1 MKKKLRTAAIVILLL
16 VFVGSL
22 ARVAYQAF
30 QYKEGDEIYSEAEEL
45 VNLPD
50 FSDLPAL
57 TLPDSSAAPSGS
69 TSQEEQAEEVPVYVD
84 PYADALRNM
93 DFSALQE
100 VNSDVLG
107 WILIPGTNIS
117 YPVVQGSDNSYYL
130 NHTWKKTRNSVGA
143 IFVECQNSRDLS
155 DFNTII
161 YGHRMNNRS
170 MFGTLSQYK
179 NKSYWSQHPYIY
191 ITDDN
196 GTHRYEIFAAY
207 EISTAGDTYKLSFPT
222 DQSKQAYIDYC
233 LEKSVIDTGLTPTV
247 YDKILTLSTCT
258 GNGHATRWVVQA
270 LLRGEVPPA
279 AQEQPEETA
288 EVPAESAEETAGPAQ
303 PSGETVPS
311 GEAASDGEST
321 APDTDPA
328 AEAAESQAGS
338 AGEVQPAETGQDAPQ
353 VSGQGPDGEAQSS
366 VQSDQPGQSAQ
377 TAPE

>member
-1 MKKKLRTAAIVILLL
+1 MRPNIRKLLIAVLAL
-16 VFVGSL
+16 VLCVSAVML
-22 ARVAYQAF
+22 IRQTL
-30 QYKEGDEIYSEAEEL
+30 QYREGEAEYAEAEAL
-45 VNLPD
+45 VELPD
-50 FSDLPAL
+50 LSQLEPA
-57 TLPDSSAAPSGS
+57 PAPEPEP
-69 TSQEEQAEEVPVYVD
+69 EETEEPEEEKPVYID
-84 PYADALRNM
+84 PYAGALAAMDFTALR
-93 DFSALQE
+93 E

-107 WILIPGTNIS
+107 WILIPGTVIS
-117 YPVVQGSDNSYYL
+117 YPLLQGDDNSYYL
-130 NHTWKKTRNSVGA
+130 NHTWKKWTNVVGS
-143 IFVECQNSRDLS
+143 IFLECQNSPGLS
-155 DFNTII
+155 DFNTVV
-161 YGHRMNNRS
+161 YGHRMNNGS
-170 MFGTLSQYK
+170 MFASLKYYK
-179 NKSYWSQHPYIY
+179 QQSYWAQHPKVY

-196 GTHRYEIFAAY
+196 GAHCYEIFAAY

-247 YDKILTLSTCT
+247 YDRILTLSTCT

-288 EVPAESAEETAGPAQ
+288 EVPAESAGEAAGPAQ

-321 APDTDPA
+321 APETDPA

>member
-1 MKKKLRTAAIVILLL
+1 MRPNIRKLLIAVLAL
-16 VFVGSL
+16 VLCVSAVML
-22 ARVAYQAF
+22 IRQTL
-30 QYKEGDEIYSEAEEL
+30 QYREGEAEYAEAEAL
-45 VNLPD
+45 VELPD
-50 FSDLPAL
+50 LSQLEPA
-57 TLPDSSAAPSGS
+57 PAPEPEP
-69 TSQEEQAEEVPVYVD
+69 EETEEPEEEKPVYID
-84 PYADALRNM
+84 PYAGALAAMDFTALR
-93 DFSALQE
+93 E

-107 WILIPGTNIS
+107 WILIPGTVIS
-117 YPVVQGSDNSYYL
+117 YPLLQGDDNSYYL
-130 NHTWKKTRNSVGA
+130 NHTWKKWTNVVGS
-143 IFVECQNSRDLS
+143 IFLECQNSPDLS
-155 DFNTII
+155 DFNTVV
-161 YGHRMNNRS
+161 YGHRMNNGS
-170 MFGTLSQYK
+170 MFASLKYYK
-179 NKSYWSQHPYIY
+179 QQSYWAQHPKVY

-196 GTHRYEIFAAY
+196 GAHCYEIFAAY

-288 EVPAESAEETAGPAQ
+288 EVPAESAGEAAGPAQ

-321 APDTDPA
+321 APETDPA
-328 AEAAESQAGS
+328 AEAAGSQAGS

>member
-1 MKKKLRTAAIVILLL
+1 MRPNIRKLLIAVLAL
-16 VFVGSL
+16 VLCVSAVML
-22 ARVAYQAF
+22 IRQTL
-30 QYKEGDEIYSEAEEL
+30 QYREGEAEYAEAEAL
-45 VNLPD
+45 VELPD
-50 FSDLPAL
+50 LSQLEPA
-57 TLPDSSAAPSGS
+57 PAPEPEP
-69 TSQEEQAEEVPVYVD
+69 EETEEPEEKPVYID
-84 PYADALRNM
+84 PYAGALAAMDFTALR
-93 DFSALQE
+93 E

-107 WILIPGTNIS
+107 WILIPGTVIS
-117 YPVVQGSDNSYYL
+117 YPLLQGDDNSYYL
-130 NHTWKKTRNSVGA
+130 NHTWKKWTNVVGS
-143 IFVECQNSRDLS
+143 IFLECQNSPDLS
-155 DFNTII
+155 DFNTVV
-161 YGHRMNNRS
+161 YGHRMNNGS
-170 MFGTLSQYK
+170 MFASLKYYK
-179 NKSYWSQHPYIY
+179 QQSYWAQHPKVY

-196 GTHRYEIFAAY
+196 GAHCYEIFAAY

-288 EVPAESAEETAGPAQ
+288 EVPAESAGEAAGPAQ

-311 GEAASDGEST
+311 GEAASDGENT
-321 APDTDPA
+321 APETDPA

>member
-1 MKKKLRTAAIVILLL
+1 MRPNVRKLLIAVLAL
-16 VFVGSL
+16 VLCVSAVML
-22 ARVAYQAF
+22 IRQTL
-30 QYKEGDEIYSEAEEL
+30 QYREGEAEYAEAEAL
-45 VNLPD
+45 VELPD
-50 FSDLPAL
+50 LSQLEPA
-57 TLPDSSAAPSGS
+57 PAPEPEP
-69 TSQEEQAEEVPVYVD
+69 EETEEPEEKPVYID
-84 PYADALRNM
+84 PYAGALAAMDFTALR
-93 DFSALQE
+93 E

-107 WILIPGTNIS
+107 WILIPGTVIS
-117 YPVVQGSDNSYYL
+117 YPLLQGDDNSYYL
-130 NHTWKKTRNSVGA
+130 NHTWKKWTNVVGS
-143 IFVECQNSRDLS
+143 IFLECQNSPDLS
-155 DFNTII
+155 DFNTVV
-161 YGHRMNNRS
+161 YGHRMNNGS
-170 MFGTLSQYK
+170 MFASLKYYK
-179 NKSYWSQHPYIY
+179 QQSYWAQHPKVY

-196 GTHRYEIFAAY
+196 GAHCYEIFAAY

-288 EVPAESAEETAGPAQ
+288 EIPAESAGEAAGPAQ

-321 APDTDPA
+321 APETDPA

>member
-1 MKKKLRTAAIVILLL
+1 MRPNIRKLLIAVLAL
-16 VFVGSL
+16 VLCVSAVML
-22 ARVAYQAF
+22 IRQTL
-30 QYKEGDEIYSEAEEL
+30 QYREGEAEYAEAEAL
-45 VNLPD
+45 VELPD
-50 FSDLPAL
+50 LSQLEPAPAL
-57 TLPDSSAAPSGS
+57 EPEP
-69 TSQEEQAEEVPVYVD
+69 EETEEPEEKPVYVD
-84 PYADALRNM
+84 PYAGALAAMDFTALR
-93 DFSALQE
+93 E

-107 WILIPGTNIS
+107 WILIPGTVIS
-117 YPVVQGSDNSYYL
+117 YPLLQGDDNSYYL
-130 NHTWKKTRNSVGA
+130 NHTWKKWTNVVGS
-143 IFVECQNSRDLS
+143 IFLECQNSPGLS
-155 DFNTII
+155 DFNTVV
-161 YGHRMNNRS
+161 YGHRMNNGS
-170 MFGTLSQYK
+170 MFASLKYYK
-179 NKSYWSQHPYIY
+179 QQSYWAQHPKVY

-196 GTHRYEIFAAY
+196 GAHCYEIFAVY
-207 EISTAGDTYKLSFPT
+207 EISTAGDTYKLSFHT

-288 EVPAESAEETAGPAQ
+288 EIPAESAGEAAGPAQ
-303 PSGETVPS
+303 PSGETAPS
-311 GEAASDGEST
+311 GEAASDGENT
-321 APDTDPA
+321 APETDPA

>member
-1 MKKKLRTAAIVILLL
+1 MRPNIRKLLIAVLAL
-16 VFVGSL
+16 VLCVSAVML
-22 ARVAYQAF
+22 IRQTL
-30 QYKEGDEIYSEAEEL
+30 QYREGEAEYAEAEAL
-45 VNLPD
+45 VELPD
-50 FSDLPAL
+50 LSQLEPA
-57 TLPDSSAAPSGS
+57 PAPEPEP
-69 TSQEEQAEEVPVYVD
+69 EETEEPEEEKPVYID
-84 PYADALRNM
+84 PYAGALAAMDFTALR
-93 DFSALQE
+93 E

-107 WILIPGTNIS
+107 WILIPGTVIS
-117 YPVVQGSDNSYYL
+117 YPLLQGDDNSYYL
-130 NHTWKKTRNSVGA
+130 NHTWKKWTNVVGS
-143 IFVECQNSRDLS
+143 IFLECQNSPDLS
-155 DFNTII
+155 DFNTVV
-161 YGHRMNNRS
+161 YGHRMNNGS
-170 MFGTLSQYK
+170 MFASLKYYK
-179 NKSYWSQHPYIY
+179 QQSYWAQHPKVY

-196 GTHRYEIFAAY
+196 GAHCYEIFAAY

-288 EVPAESAEETAGPAQ
+288 EVPAESAGETAGPAQ
-303 PSGETVPS
+303 PSGETAPS
-311 GEAASDGEST
+311 GEAASSGEST
-321 APDTDPA
+321 APETDPA
-328 AEAAESQAGS
+328 AEAAGSQAGS

>member
-1 MKKKLRTAAIVILLL
+1 MRSNIRKLLIAVLAL
-16 VFVGSL
+16 VLCVSAVML
-22 ARVAYQAF
+22 IRQTL
-30 QYKEGDEIYSEAEEL
+30 QYREGEAEYAEAEAL
-45 VNLPD
+45 VELPD
-50 FSDLPAL
+50 LSQLEPA
-57 TLPDSSAAPSGS
+57 PAPEPEP
-69 TSQEEQAEEVPVYVD
+69 EETEEPEEKPVYID
-84 PYADALRNM
+84 PYAGALAAMDFTALR
-93 DFSALQE
+93 E

-107 WILIPGTNIS
+107 WLLIPGTVIS
-117 YPVVQGSDNSYYL
+117 YPLLQGDDNSYYL
-130 NHTWKKTRNSVGA
+130 NHTWKKWTNVVGS
-143 IFVECQNSRDLS
+143 IFLECQNSPDLS
-155 DFNTII
+155 DFNTVV
-161 YGHRMNNRS
+161 YGHRMNNGS
-170 MFGTLSQYK
+170 MFASLKYYK
-179 NKSYWSQHPYIY
+179 QQSYWAQHPKVY

-196 GTHRYEIFAAY
+196 GAHCYEIFAAY

-288 EVPAESAEETAGPAQ
+288 EVPAESAGEAAGPAQ

-321 APDTDPA
+321 APETDPA

>member
-1 MKKKLRTAAIVILLL
+1 MRSNIRKLLIAVLAL
-16 VFVGSL
+16 VLCVSAVML
-22 ARVAYQAF
+22 IRQTL
-30 QYKEGDEIYSEAEEL
+30 QYREGEAEYAEAEAL
-45 VNLPD
+45 VELPD
-50 FSDLPAL
+50 LSQLEPAPAL
-57 TLPDSSAAPSGS
+57 EPEP
-69 TSQEEQAEEVPVYVD
+69 EETEEPEEKPVYID
-84 PYADALRNM
+84 PYAGALAAMDFTALR
-93 DFSALQE
+93 E

-107 WILIPGTNIS
+107 WILIPGTVIS
-117 YPVVQGSDNSYYL
+117 YPLLQGDDNSYYL
-130 NHTWKKTRNSVGA
+130 NHTWKKWTNVVGS
-143 IFVECQNSRDLS
+143 IFLECQNSPDLS
-155 DFNTII
+155 DFNTVV
-161 YGHRMNNRS
+161 YGHRMNNGS
-170 MFGTLSQYK
+170 MFASLKYYK
-179 NKSYWSQHPYIY
+179 QQSYWAQHPKVY

-196 GTHRYEIFAAY
+196 GAHCYEIFAAY

-222 DQSKQAYIDYC
+222 DQPKQAYIDYC

-288 EVPAESAEETAGPAQ
+288 EVPAESAGEAAGPAQ

-321 APDTDPA
+321 APETDPA

>member
-1 MKKKLRTAAIVILLL
+1 MRSNIRKLLIAVLAL
-16 VFVGSL
+16 VLCVSAVML
-22 ARVAYQAF
+22 IRQTL
-30 QYKEGDEIYSEAEEL
+30 QYREGEAEYAEAEAL
-45 VNLPD
+45 VELPD
-50 FSDLPAL
+50 LSQLEPAPAL
-57 TLPDSSAAPSGS
+57 EPEP
-69 TSQEEQAEEVPVYVD
+69 EETEEPEEKPVYID
-84 PYADALRNM
+84 PYAGALAAMDFTALR
-93 DFSALQE
+93 E

-107 WILIPGTNIS
+107 WILIPGTVIS
-117 YPVVQGSDNSYYL
+117 YPLLQGDDNSYYL
-130 NHTWKKTRNSVGA
+130 NHTWKKWTNVVGS
-143 IFVECQNSRDLS
+143 IFLECQNSPGLS
-155 DFNTII
+155 DFNTVV
-161 YGHRMNNRS
+161 YGHRMNNGS
-170 MFGTLSQYK
+170 MFASLKYYK
-179 NKSYWSQHPYIY
+179 QQSYWAQHPKVY

-196 GTHRYEIFAAY
+196 GAHCYEIFAAY

-288 EVPAESAEETAGPAQ
+288 EIPAESAGEAAGPAQ

-311 GEAASDGEST
+311 GEAASDGENT
-321 APDTDPA
+321 APETDPA

>member
-1 MKKKLRTAAIVILLL
+1 MRSNIRKLLIAVLAL
-16 VFVGSL
+16 VLCVSAVML
-22 ARVAYQAF
+22 IRQTL
-30 QYKEGDEIYSEAEEL
+30 QYREGEAEYAEAEAL
-45 VNLPD
+45 VELPD
-50 FSDLPAL
+50 LSQLEPA
-57 TLPDSSAAPSGS
+57 PAPEPEP
-69 TSQEEQAEEVPVYVD
+69 EETEEPEEKPVYID
-84 PYADALRNM
+84 PYAGALAAMDFTALR
-93 DFSALQE
+93 E

-107 WILIPGTNIS
+107 WILIPGTVIS
-117 YPVVQGSDNSYYL
+117 YPLLQGDDNSYYL
-130 NHTWKKTRNSVGA
+130 NHTWKKWTNVVGS
-143 IFVECQNSRDLS
+143 IFLECQNSPDLS
-155 DFNTII
+155 DFNTVV
-161 YGHRMNNRS
+161 YGHRMNNGS
-170 MFGTLSQYK
+170 MFASLKYYK
-179 NKSYWSQHPYIY
+179 QQSYWAQHPKVY

-196 GTHRYEIFAAY
+196 GAHCYEIFAAY
-207 EISTAGDTYKLSFPT
+207 EISTAWDTYKLSFPT

-288 EVPAESAEETAGPAQ
+288 EVPAESAGEAAGPAQ

-321 APDTDPA
+321 APETDPA